1 ENNLRP
7 ELDVLRT
14 IQQSHAAS
22 SEPIQDAVVRNGLS
36 GQRKFRAL
44 DLRTHRG
51 MYVVAC
57 TSITCK
63 QCFYFLPQLGV
74 AVASLIQQ
82 SCSALTVAFR
92 DAMKQLLDLRPTFRS
107 QVGPMPFGPDG
118 KATLPPSSNRGGRL

>member
-1 ENNLRP
+1 
-7 ELDVLRT
+7 
-14 IQQSHAAS
+14 
-22 SEPIQDAVVRNGLS
+22 
-36 GQRKFRAL
+36 
-44 DLRTHRG
+44 

-118 KATLPPSSNRGGRL
+118 KATLPPSSDRDGRLQQRLPATEQSHQCTTRRNNEA